1 MGYCIA
7 PSSYSG
13 GHKLKPIVIYR
24 VPCCLQIFAR
34 IVSQTHPHPTSIHIC
49 PFVRTFHLFILCFR
63 YTRSY
68 PYYPTQLVSTLY
80 YTYCHLVMSFC
91 LILSCHCVMSI
102 CHVIL
107 SYTYTHINYKLNT
120 IPFG

>member
-49 PFVRTFHLFILCFR
+49 PFVRTFCLFILCFR

-80 YTYCHLVMSFC
+80 YTHTYCHVNLSCRSVMS
-91 LILSCHCVMSI
+91 SCH
-102 CHVIL
+102 
-107 SYTYTHINYKLNT
+107 THIHINIYIYIYTYKLNT